1 MQENDPLKS
10 NNHDD
15 QPPIDSEQ
23 NDQQQTN
30 PEQEKQTQDT
40 PPEQPSE
47 PSKSTNLPAWLRTEV
62 GVSPEEQE
70 KQTQSTSQ
78 EQPSESLMSA
88 NRIAWSREEVGTLP
102 EQRPMRTYSYEP
114 APERGGCLTAW
125 LVFLGIGSALSI
137 VLALIAFGYSSGVV
151 GALLLIGGVL
161 SFVGVSGTWRF
172 KRWGYY
178 LLMTLSGISIA
189 SSILSL
195 CAGSGTPTTGG
206 SIVGAILGMFI
217 LYLLVRE
224 KWSAFE

>member
-15 QPPIDSEQ
+15 QPHIDSEP

-40 PPEQPSE
+40 PQEQPSE
-47 PSKSTNLPAWLRTEV
+47 PSKSANLPAWLRAEV
-62 GVSPEEQE
+62 GNSPEEQE

-78 EQPSESLMSA
+78 EQPSGPPTSA
-88 NRIAWSREEVGTLP
+88 NRIAWSREEIGHLP
-102 EQRPMRTYSYEP
+102 EQRPMHTYSYEP
-114 APERGGCLTAW
+114 TPERGGCLTAW
-125 LVFLGIGSALSI
+125 LIFLGIGSALSI
-137 VLALIAFGYSSGVV
+137 VLALIAFGFSYVVPGV
-151 GALLLIGGVL
+151 LLLIGGVL

-195 CAGSGTPTTGG
+195 CAGSGTPTSGG
-206 SIVGAILGMFI
+206 SIVGAILGMLI

-224 KWSAFE
+224 KWEAFE